1 MRRVTSRRRSGQI
14 AAVPSGPQTGVPA
27 AFAPYIPAALS
38 EVNVP
43 AYVIDRHG
51 TICWLNDA
59 GRSVCGD
66 VIGRPFTE
74 VVAVDKE
81 RARRIFESNIAGFPN
96 PDRSIEVQDA
106 HGRKTRVEISSTR
119 LGSGHHVVGMFGLAV
134 PKSKP
139 PSRVATQS
147 PLTVRQHEILEHL
160 ALGES
165 TAMIAEELFLSRET
179 VRNHVRQILQR
190 LGTNSRLSA
199 VAEARRQGYI

>member
-1 MRRVTSRRRSGQI
+1 MTAPRRRGGQI
-14 AAVPSGPQTGVPA
+14 AAVPASSHGAVPA
-27 AFAPYIPAALS
+27 AFAPYIPAALT

-51 TICWLNDA
+51 MVCWLNDA
-59 GRSVCGD
+59 GRAICGD
-66 VIGRPFTE
+66 VVGRPFTE
-74 VVAVDKE
+74 VVAVDKD
-81 RARRIFESNIAGFPN
+81 RARRIFESNLAGFPN

-106 HGRKTRVEISSTR
+106 RGRKTRVEISSTR

-139 PSRVATQS
+139 PARTALQS
-147 PLTVRQHEILEHL
+147 PLTLRQQEILEHL
-160 ALGES
+160 AVGKS